1 MIKIK
6 SLKLDEL
13 ALGYAGAIISAAC
26 ILLFGIFGGM
36 SLYMMPMMR
45 QWAMGLVW
53 SPFGIFVG
61 LIQAAIIGFIVGYA
75 VAWLYNKFA
84 K

>member
-13 ALGYAGAIISAAC
+13 ALSYTGAIISVAC
-26 ILLFGIFGGM
+26 ILLFGVFGNR
-36 SLYMMPMMR
+36 SFYIMPMMR
-45 QWAMGLVW
+45 QWSLGLIW
-53 SPFGIFVG
+53 SPFGILVG

-75 VAWLYNKFA
+75 VAWMYNKFA